1 MASGEVVHGGVFL
14 TLEGI
19 DGCGKTTQVARLCDE
34 LAGRGLDVVSLRE
47 PGGTP
52 ISEKVRALLLDPDN
66 DEMSDECELLLY
78 EAARAQ
84 LVRQV
89 VEPALAA
96 GSVVVCDRFFDSTFA
111 YQAGGRG
118 IDEDVV
124 LRANALGSCGV
135 DPDVTI
141 LLDLDPDEAF
151 ARATAGGADRM
162 EAAGLAFQRR
172 VREGYRRVAE
182 LAPDRVRV
190 VDATG
195 TPDQV
200 TSRILEALEGELA
213 ALLGHDATC
222 LNEGCADERRAGEK
236 CDGGEGRG

>member
-19 DGCGKTTQVARLCDE
+19 DGCGKTTQVARLYDE
-34 LAGRGLDVVSLRE
+34 LAGRGLDVVRLRE

-96 GSVVVCDRFFDSTFA
+96 GSVVVCDRFFDSTVA
-111 YQAGGRG
+111 YQAFGRG
-118 IDEDVV
+118 LSRDLVQACNHIACQG
-124 LRANALGSCGV
+124 LR
-135 DPDVTI
+135 PDRTI
-141 LLDLDPDEAF
+141 LLVAPGGAEQGLE
-151 ARATAGGADRM
+151 RATRRFGADRLEM
-162 EAAGLAFQRR
+162 EGLDFHERVLAGFQRIL
-172 VREGYRRVAE
+172 AE
-182 LAPDRVRV
+182 EPDRMRKV
-190 VDATG
+190 VSCEERSQTARG
-195 TPDQV
+195 V
-200 TSRILEALEGELA
+200 FEALADLFPWMDEALA
-213 ALLGHDATC
+213 DPAFFSSLD
-222 LNEGCADERRAGEK
+222 
-236 CDGGEGRG
+236 RGW

>member
-1 MASGEVVHGGVFL
+1 MV
-14 TLEGI
+14 
-19 DGCGKTTQVARLCDE
+19 R
-34 LAGRGLDVVSLRE
+34 LRE

-66 DEMSDECELLLY
+66 DEMCDECELLLY

-151 ARATAGGADRM
+151 ARATAGGVDRM

-200 TSRILEALEGELA
+200 TSRILEVLDRDLA
-213 ALLGHDATC
+213 ALLGRDLT
-222 LNEGCADERRAGEK
+222 GEK